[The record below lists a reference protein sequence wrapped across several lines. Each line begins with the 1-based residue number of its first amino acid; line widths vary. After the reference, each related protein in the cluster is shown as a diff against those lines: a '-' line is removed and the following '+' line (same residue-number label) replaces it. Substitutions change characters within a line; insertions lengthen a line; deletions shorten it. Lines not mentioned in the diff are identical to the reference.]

1 MTVEQKLKEL
11 ICERYGSIIE
21 FSKRIK
27 MANSTLNSI
36 LNRGVQ
42 KASIGNIIRI
52 CEELG
57 ISADELANDRIVF
70 ITRNKKEDIETINIE
85 KMIELAKLNISTYN
99 IKLDNIELTSLE
111 VNYIFNSLE
120 LALEFIR
127 RTRKE
132 DI

>member
-1 MTVEQKLKEL
+1 MRTRTGLTW
-11 ICERYGSIIE
+11 S
-21 FSKRIK
+21 
-27 MANSTLNSI
+27 ST
-36 LNRGVQ
+36 
-42 KASIGNIIRI
+42 
-52 CEELG
+52 
-57 ISADELANDRIVF
+57 NDRIVF

-99 IKLDNIELTSLE
+99 IKLDNIELTLLE